1 LFCFVIISIFN
12 TLLEFGKNFR
22 CPSCFFFH
30 PGFFDGKFKKLQ
42 WKEKKVVWQGV
53 IETETKGAIETIIIE
68 EIHTEM
74 MIDDTIKKT
83 TEGTIEMIEVLIIIP

>member
-1 LFCFVIISIFN
+1 M
-12 TLLEFGKNFR
+12 
-22 CPSCFFFH
+22 
-30 PGFFDGKFKKLQ
+30 
-42 WKEKKVVWQGV
+42 WQGV